1 MTTAEQD
8 RVNAVWA
15 QRDRDAL
22 ALAREVLAA
31 LEALPHMAGT
41 LTLDAAR
48 ARVAQLSR

>member
-1 MTTAEQD
+1 MTPAEQD

-22 ALAREVLAA
+22 ALAREVLAS
-31 LEALPHMAGT
+31 LEALPHMEGT

-48 ARVAQLSR
+48 ARVAQLSK